1 MRFIGRRI
9 DSHNLKRK
17 LRLFKDNKIVLALEK
32 MQLRIEIDSLPEER
46 RNIIES
52 RIAALEN
59 FDEEANFFKTSIKNA
74 KINGIMTSSQ
84 YFKFITDDELFE
96 IVPIHIIA
104 KLLMNNRNR
113 DEYLSNIL
121 RHKELFGKEFLEY
134 IMSQDDPLAIIDY
147 LRRSEAVIEKKLTKA
162 YHEYLDEHPDVDK
175 SILMKNLI
183 YGCSNSSLYQF
194 SNLVQSGEDLFNIE
208 KCYRRYIENCNFSD
222 RDGINPDYLFTYLYG
237 LNYREVDNI
246 INKYGA
252 DLEYYKSA
260 DQRAISRIMELN
272 PKNYQRIISL
282 YPAISMI
289 GLTDDE
295 IRNIDEKR
303 LEELTKVHETFALI
317 NEMKKIVDSLKDPN
331 RDEAKLI
338 EYAKERAKNQSF
350 ISFIDFQKQIIT
362 LFENEFNRVLYNP
375 VKDAIRLD
383 DLSAKLGVDIY
394 EIDYEKLEEFY
405 GIFREE
411 NIFHK
416 YINKTKDERYE
427 VTDNTHYDGLATSPV
442 NSINFKLV
450 PKLAED
456 VIYGYTS
463 IKGIQNMAPW
473 DFISWK
479 SIQDELAPERE
490 AYDQN
495 PPGIVFHMPNRLLEH
510 ARLGPTELVRY
521 AYQVDD
527 GKFRKVYPD
536 YYFYETGKKFNPI
549 NPKSMEANIDR
560 FPEIKNNNDLYTQWY
575 ITISEAKYFGKPI
588 LLVNTQKLINHYEEK
603 VLEMREKLF
612 SSNETSEKIELME
625 KMILIFE
632 GCSNSIKTGNTHRYF
647 LKSELFDDKN
657 RDDFYNSILSH
668 IEETIK
674 TNPEQGKELLHA
686 YKSLCEKELAKITTI
701 TSSRGGGAGMNT
713 VLMDYY
719 LDNYPLENGMIYQLD
734 RITMLEAKHFGGEY
748 ATFKPSDTLKDLMK
762 AIRQPIGKEE
772 HYNVPGAIHGIEHAD
787 KVALF
792 GDAIAQKEGL
802 SDRDRKIVD
811 IACML
816 HDWKRVDNSRNNYH
830 GRAGAELI
838 IKEFKKGNL
847 DFLGL
852 SQEDIPMLATA
863 VCYHNYN
870 PSNMKV
876 VPFFKRHNRID
887 RDEINVELKQFGVDK
902 LNLSRKQYN
911 DYLLKTMKLCS
922 IVRDADNLDRFRF
935 SKEIV
940 LERPRYSYFFTDA
953 AKSPEMRAYANL
965 VNQMYARMVLEKN
978 HPSELLEEDE
988 NTDYVEVLEKVRA
1001 FINGRP
1007 ERNREINYAEKHEI
1021 PIPLDELWDRLY
1033 SLSPRMKVVKP
1044 VLKDPVLDSAIE
1056 ASKETVRTGK
1066 MRSLM
1071 NVFKD
1076 GISKL
1081 FNDDNQR

>member
-1 MRFIGRRI
+1 MRFLGKRI
-9 DSHNLKRK
+9 DFHNLKRK
-17 LRLFKDNKIVLALEK
+17 VELFYDKNFLLALEK
-32 MQLRIEIDSLPEER
+32 MQLRRDINSLPEER
-46 RNIIES
+46 RKTIES

-59 FDEEANFFKTSIKNA
+59 FDEDANFFKTSIENVR
-74 KINGIMTSSQ
+74 INGIMTSSQ

-104 KLLMNNRNR
+104 KLLMNNRDR
-113 DEYLSNIL
+113 DEYLSNVL
-121 RHKELFGKEFLEY
+121 MYKELFGKEFLEY
-134 IMSQDDPLAIIDY
+134 IMSQDNPLEIIDD
-147 LRRSEAVIEKKLTKA
+147 LRRAGDVAVKKHAKA
-162 YHEYLDEHPDVDK
+162 YYEYLDEHPDVDK
-175 SILMKNLI
+175 NILMRNLL
-183 YGCSNSSLYQF
+183 YVCSKTAFFEL
-194 SNLVQSGEDLFNIE
+194 SNKVLSGEELFDIE
-208 KCYRRYIENCNFSD
+208 KCYRSYIENCNFSD

-237 LNYREVDNI
+237 LSYYNVDNL

-260 DQRAISRIMELN
+260 DPRAISRIMELN

-282 YPAISMI
+282 FPAISMI
-289 GLTDDE
+289 GISDDE

-303 LEELTKVHETFALI
+303 LEELTKVHETFALL
-317 NEMKKIVDSLKDPN
+317 NEMKKIADSLKDPD

-338 EYAKERAKNQSF
+338 EYAKERAKTQSF
-350 ISFIDFQKQIIT
+350 ISYIDLQKQIIT

-375 VKDAIRLD
+375 VKDAVRLD
-383 DLSAKLGVDIY
+383 DLSAKFGVDIY
-394 EIDYEKLEEFY
+394 ELDYEKLDKFY
-405 GIFREE
+405 GLLREE

-416 YINKTKDERYE
+416 DIKKTKDERYE
-427 VTDNTHYDGLATSPV
+427 VTGNTHYDGLATSPV

-450 PKLAED
+450 PHLVED

-463 IKGIQNMAPW
+463 INGIQNMAPW
-473 DFISWK
+473 DFASFLA
-479 SIQDELAPERE
+479 IQYELAPERE
-490 AYDQN
+490 SYNKN

-510 ARLGPTELVRY
+510 ARLGPTELTMY
-521 AYQVDD
+521 AYQVDE

-536 YYFYETGKKFNPI
+536 YYFYEIGGKFDPN
-549 NPKSMEANIDR
+549 NPKSMEANIER
-560 FPEIKNNNDLYTQWY
+560 FPEIKDNNILYKQWY
-575 ITISEAKYFGKPI
+575 MTKSEAKYFGKPI

-612 SSNETSEKIELME
+612 SSNETREKIELME

-632 GCSNSIKTGNTHRYF
+632 GCSNSIKTTNTHKYS
-647 LKSELFDDKN
+647 LESELFEDKN
-657 RDDFYNSILSH
+657 RDDFYNSIFSH
-668 IEETIK
+668 IEETIQ
-674 TNPEQGKELLHA
+674 TNPEQGKELLLA

-701 TSSRGGGAGMNT
+701 ASCRGGAASMFT
-713 VLMDYY
+713 AIEDYN

-734 RITMLEAKHFGGEY
+734 KIAMLEAKQFGGEY
-748 ATFKPSDTLKDLMK
+748 AIFKPSDTLKDLMK

-792 GDAIAQKEGL
+792 GDAIAQREGL
-802 SDRDRKIVD
+802 SNRDRKIVD

-838 IKEFKKGNL
+838 VKEFKKGNL

-852 SQEDIPMLATA
+852 TEEEIPMLATA
-863 VCYHNYN
+863 VCYHNY
-870 PSNMKV
+870 
-876 VPFFKRHNRID
+876 VPPYKKRPLFKRHNRLD
-887 RDEINVELKQFGVDK
+887 SDEIMAELKQFGVDK
-902 LNLSRKQYN
+902 LNLSREQYN
-911 DYLLKTMKLCS
+911 DYLLRTMKLCS

-935 SKEIV
+935 SKRIV
-940 LERPRYSYFFTDA
+940 LERPTYAYLFTDA

-1007 ERNREINYAEKHEI
+1007 GRNRGINYAEEHEI
-1021 PIPLDELWDRLY
+1021 PIPIDELWDRLY

-1044 VLKDPVLDSAIE
+1044 VQKDPVLDSAIE

-1071 NVFKD
+1071 DAFKD